1 MIGGVKAGACDRP
14 ARRLTMSK
22 RLARWLS
29 LALLLCGVLP
39 IWAADAPH
47 GMYPPGAIKWGDPPP
62 FIPKGSKL
70 AVLYG
75 DPAKEGMVVIQ
86 AKLPANYRIPA
97 HSHPTDE
104 VMTVLSGT
112 LLFGMGD
119 KLDAGKA
126 KAFQT
131 GSVIVTPAK
140 TNHFVLTKQPVV
152 VQVTGMGPLVFTYAN
167 PADDP
172 SKK

>member
-1 MIGGVKAGACDRP
+1 MRI
-14 ARRLTMSK
+14 
-22 RLARWLS
+22 RLAVV
-29 LALLLCGVLP
+29 LALVTFVYRAPPLG
-39 IWAADAPH
+39 AADPPH
-47 GMYPPGAIKWGDPPP
+47 GMLTPDAIKWGDAPPSLP
-62 FIPKGSKL
+62 RGSKI

-75 DPAKEGMVVIQ
+75 DPSKDGMFVIR

-104 VMTVLSGT
+104 VVSVLSGT
-112 LLFGMGD
+112 LMVGMGD
-119 KLDAGKA
+119 KLVPANA
-126 KAFQT
+126 KPFPA
-131 GSVIVTPAK
+131 GSVIVAPAK

-152 VQVTGMGPLVFTYAN
+152 IEVSAMGPLALTYVN

>member
-1 MIGGVKAGACDRP
+1 MRI
-14 ARRLTMSK
+14 
-22 RLARWLS
+22 RLAVV
-29 LALLLCGVLP
+29 LALVTFAYGAPPLG
-39 IWAADAPH
+39 AADPPH
-47 GMYPPGAIKWGDPPP
+47 GMFTPDAIKWGDAPPSL
-62 FIPKGSKL
+62 PKGSKL

-75 DPAKEGMVVIQ
+75 DPSKDGMFVIR

-104 VMTVLSGT
+104 VVTVLSGT
-112 LLFGMGD
+112 LMVGMGD
-119 KLDAGKA
+119 KLVAASAKPFPAG
-126 KAFQT
+126 
-131 GSVIVTPAK
+131 SLIVAPAK

-152 VQVTGMGPLVFTYAN
+152 IEVSAMGPLAFTYVN